1 LGNPRI
7 TAVDL
12 APWTFGREAVA
23 LLAAVMAGEPR
34 EYLNRFEKVSI
45 RRAGEEIGEPWESL

>member
-1 LGNPRI
+1 
-7 TAVDL
+7 
-12 APWTFGREAVA
+12 
-23 LLAAVMAGEPR
+23 AAVMAGEPR